1 MDWRTVNTENVA
13 GPKPRLSPHVKATS
27 LLVLLIER
35 YNVGMLSSQAPQSW
49 DPVLPLPRLFAA
61 TGPLHILFISA
72 YKSLPLFLSLFL
84 HIPAQ
89 VSSLTFQLIYI
100 PIL

>member
-1 MDWRTVNTENVA
+1 MDLWRTVNTGGLNHL
-13 GPKPRLSPHVKATS
+13 RATS
-27 LLVLLIER
+27 LLVPLIGR
-35 YNVGMLSSQAPQSW
+35 YNVGMLSSQALQSW
-49 DPVLPLPRLFAA
+49 DPVLPLPLLFAA
-61 TGPLHILFISA
+61 TGPLHMLFISA
-72 YKSLPLFLSLFL
+72 YKFPPLFLSLFL